1 MKKILF
7 LLAILVALVS
17 CSKDSY
23 DELSANYIE
32 VNGNRLQV
40 NYLNIDGGYFTIGSS
55 ENNHINAIGVHYKHS
70 FSDIDYNKKVY
81 FLDATDYIEDVD
93 VVKENMSYQYQNLK
107 DFSSDSYYCIEKEDN
122 DMYRVDV
129 NIKTS
134 QHSVKI
140 KYLGK
145 RDN

>member
-7 LLAILVALVS
+7 LLAILVVLVS

-55 ENNHINAIGVHYKHS
+55 ENNQINAIGVHYKHS

-81 FLDATDYIEDVD
+81 FSDAIDCIEFVD
-93 VVKENMSYQYQNLK
+93 VIKENMSYQYQNLK
-107 DFSSDSYYCIEKEDN
+107 EFSSDSYYCIEKKDN
-122 DMYRVDV
+122 AMYRVDV

-134 QHSVKI
+134 QYSVKI

>member
-1 MKKILF
+1 MKKVLL

-55 ENNHINAIGVHYKHS
+55 ENNHLNAICVNYKQS

-81 FLDATDYIEDVD
+81 FSDAIDYIEFVD
-93 VVKENMSYQYQNLK
+93 VIKENMSYQYQNLK
-107 DFSSDSYYCIEKEDN
+107 EFSSDSYYCIEKKDN
-122 DMYRVDV
+122 AMYRVDV

-134 QHSVKI
+134 QYSVKI

>member
-40 NYLNIDGGYFTIGSS
+40 NYLNIYGVYFAIGSY
-55 ENNHINAIGVHYKHS
+55 ENNHINAIGVHYKDS

-107 DFSSDSYYCIEKEDN
+107 EFSSDSYYCIEKEDN
-122 DMYRVDV
+122 GTYRVDV

-140 KYLGK
+140 KYLCK

>member
-70 FSDIDYNKKVY
+70 FRDIDYNKKVY

-122 DMYRVDV
+122 GMYRVDV

>member
-1 MKKILF
+1 MYF
-7 LLAILVALVS
+7 SEAID
-17 CSKDSY
+17 C
-23 DELSANYIE
+23 IE
-32 VNGNRLQV
+32 
-40 NYLNIDGGYFTIGSS
+40 F
-55 ENNHINAIGVHYKHS
+55 
-70 FSDIDYNKKVY
+70 
-81 FLDATDYIEDVD
+81 VD

-107 DFSSDSYYCIEKEDN
+107 EFSSDSYYCIEKEGN
-122 DMYRVDV
+122 GTYRVDV

>member
-7 LLAILVALVS
+7 LLAILIALAS

-40 NYLNIDGGYFTIGSS
+40 NYLNIYGGYFAIGSY
-55 ENNHINAIGVHYKHS
+55 ENNHINAIGVHYKDS

-81 FLDATDYIEDVD
+81 FSDAIDCIEFVD
-93 VVKENMSYQYQNLK
+93 VIKENMSYQYQNLK
-107 DFSSDSYYCIEKEDN
+107 EFSSDSYYCIEKEGN
-122 DMYRVDV
+122 GTYRVDV

>member
-40 NYLNIDGGYFTIGSS
+40 NYLNIYGGYFAIGSY

-81 FLDATDYIEDVD
+81 FSDAIYRIEFVD
-93 VVKENMSYQYQNLK
+93 VIKENMSYQYQNLK
-107 DFSSDSYYCIEKEDN
+107 EFSSDSYYCIEKEDN
-122 DMYRVDV
+122 GMYRVDV

>member
-32 VNGNRLQV
+32 VNGNRFQV
-40 NYLNIDGGYFTIGSS
+40 NYLNIFGGYFTIGSS
-55 ENNHINAIGVHYKHS
+55 ENNHLNAICVNYKHS

-81 FLDATDYIEDVD
+81 FSDATDCIECVD
-93 VVKENMSYQYQNLK
+93 VIKENMSYQYQNLK
-107 DFSSDSYYCIEKEDN
+107 DFSSDSYYCIEKKDN
-122 DMYRVDV
+122 GMYRVDV

-134 QHSVKI
+134 QYSVKI

>member
-23 DELSANYIE
+23 DELSTNYIE

-40 NYLNIDGGYFTIGSS
+40 NYLNIYGGYFTIGSS
-55 ENNHINAIGVHYKHS
+55 ENNHINAIGVHYKDS
-70 FSDIDYNKKVY
+70 FSNIDYNKKVY
-81 FLDATDYIEDVD
+81 FSDAIDCIEFVD
-93 VVKENMSYQYQNLK
+93 VIKENMSYQYQNLK
-107 DFSSDSYYCIEKEDN
+107 DFSSDSYYCIEKAYN
-122 DMYRVDV
+122 GMYRVDV

>member
-7 LLAILVALVS
+7 WLVILVTMVS

-23 DELSANYIE
+23 GELSANYIE

-81 FLDATDYIEDVD
+81 FLDATDYIEDV
-93 VVKENMSYQYQNLK
+93 VKENMSYQYQNLK

-122 DMYRVDV
+122 GMYRVDV

>member
-23 DELSANYIE
+23 DELSTNYIE

-40 NYLNIDGGYFTIGSS
+40 NYLNIYGGYFTIGSS
-55 ENNHINAIGVHYKHS
+55 ENNHINAIGVHYKDS

-81 FLDATDYIEDVD
+81 FLDAIDCIEFVD
-93 VVKENMSYQYQNLK
+93 VIKENMSYQYQNLK
-107 DFSSDSYYCIEKEDN
+107 EFSSDSYYCIEKEDN
-122 DMYRVDV
+122 GMYRVDV

-134 QHSVKI
+134 KHSVKI